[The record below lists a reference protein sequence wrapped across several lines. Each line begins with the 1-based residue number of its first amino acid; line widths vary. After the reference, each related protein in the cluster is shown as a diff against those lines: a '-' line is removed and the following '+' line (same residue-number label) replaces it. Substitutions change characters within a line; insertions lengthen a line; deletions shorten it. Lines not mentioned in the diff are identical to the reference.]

1 MCLGLLVLITVSPLL
16 SLQGGLFISNTFEEV
31 LNKRQGSLYCLAK
44 TMVSSAKAQ
53 VQEVGGHAAEDP
65 TQIQTSSWCINHP
78 GSGQL
83 KFDSSPLISFISG

>member
-1 MCLGLLVLITVSPLL
+1 MNFMCLGLLVLITVNPLL

-31 LNKRQGSLYCLAK
+31 LNRDREVYNYCLAK
-44 TMVSSAKAQ
+44 TMVSSGKAQ

-78 GSGQL
+78 GSGQM
-83 KFDSSPLISFISG
+83 KFDSTVIH